1 MPWCEECSK
10 FWTPTSMNRDGSCP
24 TCGRMIG
31 EPAKVPWHFK
41 LLVLATVLY
50 LGFRAWQGFVLA
62 QEHGVLL
69 YVLIALAAL
78 GAGTWVLIRRSRSH
92 GDRAV

>member
-1 MPWCEECSK
+1 MPWCEDCAK
-10 FWTPTSMNRDGSCP
+10 FWTPTSMNSDGSCP
-24 TCGRMIG
+24 TCGRAIG

-62 QEHGVLL
+62 AEHGVLP
-69 YVLIALAAL
+69 YVLVALAVL
-78 GAGTWVLIRRSRSH
+78 SVGAWALIRRAQR
-92 GDRAV
+92 DRAV